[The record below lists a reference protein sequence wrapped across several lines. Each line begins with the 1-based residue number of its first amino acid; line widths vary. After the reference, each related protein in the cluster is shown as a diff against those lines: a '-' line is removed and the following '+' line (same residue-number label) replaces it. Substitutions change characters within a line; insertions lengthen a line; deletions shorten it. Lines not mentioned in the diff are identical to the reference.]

1 MGAVVACVRPAQH
14 KARQNFRMD
23 GGGATKA
30 KTTHEE
36 LLEVDLS
43 WVGSNFPLGKRV
55 STGRLL
61 MPQ

>member
-1 MGAVVACVRPAQH
+1 MVACVRPSQH

-30 KTTHEE
+30 QTILVE

-43 WVGSNFPLGKRV
+43 WVGNNFPLGKGV
-55 STGRLL
+55 ATGRLL